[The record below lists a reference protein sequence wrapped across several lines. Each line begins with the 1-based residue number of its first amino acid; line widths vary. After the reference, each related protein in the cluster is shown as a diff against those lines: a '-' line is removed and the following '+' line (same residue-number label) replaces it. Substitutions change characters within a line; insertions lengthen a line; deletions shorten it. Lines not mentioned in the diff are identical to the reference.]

1 MVNLTKEDEDNIRS
15 RLYKLGYL
23 GEEVVLDKDT
33 NFIVSGLERSGTSLM
48 MQMLQAA
55 GVPIV
60 YDSMRSPDSN
70 NPKGYYELFGGT
82 IINKLMNN
90 EENLSKYKGKFIKI
104 TSYGL
109 KYLPKESVYLPGN
122 GPGNIDKKKYKIVYM
137 QRNLDEIIES
147 MEKMMK
153 VNESNKKETRE
164 LLKRLEDYI
173 TDFIEE
179 DNNISPLYVN
189 YNKLFN
195 DPYPELVRICKFLG
209 IPETKTKKMMFV
221 IDPTLYRER
230 R

>member
-1 MVNLTKEDEDNIRS
+1 M
-15 RLYKLGYL
+15 RL
-23 GEEVVLDKDT
+23 
-33 NFIVSGLERSGTSLM
+33 
-48 MQMLQAA
+48 
-55 GVPIV
+55 
-60 YDSMRSPDSN
+60 PDSN
-70 NPKGYYELFGGT
+70 NPKGYYELYGGN
-82 IINKLMNN
+82 IINKLIKG
-90 EENLSKYKGKFIKI
+90 EEDLDDYGGKFVKI

-109 KYLPKESVYLPGN
+109 KYLPKGVIIKDGR
-122 GPGNIDKKKYKIVYM
+122 KYKIIYM

-164 LLKRLEDYI
+164 LLKKLDDHV
-173 TDFIEE
+173 TDILEE

-189 YNKLFN
+189 YNKLFS

>member
-1 MVNLTKEDEDNIRS
+1 MVNLTKEDEDKIRS

-55 GVPIV
+55 GVPV
-60 YDSMRSPDSN
+60 SYDSTRSPDSN
-70 NPKGYYELFGGT
+70 NPKGYYELYGGN
-82 IINKLMNN
+82 IINKLINK
-90 EENLSKYKGKFIKI
+90 LDDLFFYRGKFIKI

-109 KYLPKESVYLPGN
+109 KYLPQKTNNQSHC
-122 GPGNIDKKKYKIVYM
+122 KYKIIYM

-153 VNESNKKETRE
+153 VNESNKKETKE
-164 LLKRLEDYI
+164 LLKKLEDYI

-195 DPYPELVRICKFLG
+195 DPYPELVKICKFLG

-221 IDPTLYRER
+221 IDPTLYKER